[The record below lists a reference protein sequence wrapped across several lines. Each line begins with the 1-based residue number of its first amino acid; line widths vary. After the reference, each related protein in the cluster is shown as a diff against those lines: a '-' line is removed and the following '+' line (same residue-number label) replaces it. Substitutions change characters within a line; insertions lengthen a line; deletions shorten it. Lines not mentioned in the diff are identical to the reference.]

1 MTSRE
6 KVLGFLRAHGWVF
19 VIVTVLTLM
28 LVVTDALRPKLPT
41 WYTYEAAPDRSQE
54 HWLAFDWRV

>member
-1 MTSRE
+1 M
-6 KVLGFLRAHGWVF
+6 LGFLRAHGWVF